1 MFVVVAVGFAAGK
14 IRIGGFSL
22 GIAAVLFA
30 GIGMGALDDRFVLPD
45 AFWVLGLAL
54 FVYTIGL
61 TSGPSFLATLRRRGL
76 AVNGLVV
83 AAIVAASLVA
93 VAGHELLGLSAAR
106 ATGSFTGGETNTPAL
121 AAAI

>member
-1 MFVVVAVGFAAGK
+1 MLGSLSDTLVANPVLLLFVVVAVGFAAGK

-61 TSGPSFLATLRRRGL
+61 TDRKSTRLNS
-76 AVNGLVV
+76 
-83 AAIVAASLVA
+83 S
-93 VAGHELLGLSAAR
+93 HS
-106 ATGSFTGGETNTPAL
+106 
-121 AAAI
+121 